1 METSESWRMLF
12 ENWPD
17 SIPRKGLLVTTFQ
30 ETIPFVDFM
39 ISGGIVLFDRDKPDA
54 IGGRKVMMSYDAICA
69 VKITDVIDLPRFQVM
84 GFQPPF

>member
-17 SIPRKGLLVTTFQ
+17 SIQRKGLLVTTFQ
-30 ETIPFVDFM
+30 ESIPFVDFM
-39 ISGGIVLFDRDKPDA
+39 ISGGIVLFERDKPDA
-54 IGGRKVMMSYDAICA
+54 AGGRKVMLAYESISA
-69 VKITDVIDLPRFQVM
+69 VKITEIIDLPRFQVM

>member
-17 SIPRKGLLVTTFQ
+17 SIKRQGLIITSFQ
-30 ETIPFVDFM
+30 EAIPFVDFM
-39 ISGGIVLFDRDKPDA
+39 ISGGIVLLERDKPDA
-54 IGGRKVMMSYDAICA
+54 SGARKVMLPYESISAI
-69 VKITDVIDLPRFQVM
+69 KITEIIDLARFQVM